1 MGEHTLKFGG
11 QVVWLDLSANRRQR
25 IQRPLLLHRTPGPVP
40 ARSTSTPPSRA
51 QARINI
57 QPTPTL
63 NAKDTQVGLYI
74 QDEWKP
80 DNHWTVNA
88 GIRWD
93 FETNANNNNY
103 VTPTAIADALRDYPG
118 WAARGIDPE
127 DYISD
132 GDNRD
137 PFYGAFQPRLGVSYD
152 VHGDRDLVFFGGAGR
167 YYDRQLFIQGV
178 IEAADEPEPRSSLFF
193 CPNGGT
199 GPGHRNW
206 NGVDRRTARNGPRR
220 CAIPTICGRSRRIGE
235 RGGLSGGSV
244 WVLNNKSKMPYSDQF
259 DLGVRKRFGD
269 IQTSLTFSHIR
280 SHNISDVRPRE
291 LLSER
296 LVHAVRDA

>member
-1 MGEHTLKFGG
+1 MNAFNGRYFF
-11 QVVWLDLSANRRQR
+11 R
-25 IQRPLLLHRTPGPVP
+25 IPGRFPKYDFDTPQP
-40 ARSTSTPPSRA
+40 A
-51 QARINI
+51 QARVNV

-80 DNHWTVNA
+80 DNHWTINA

-93 FETNANNNNY
+93 FKSNANNNDY
-103 VTPTAIADALRDYPG
+103 VTPQAIADALRAYPG

-137 PFYGAFQPRLGVSYD
+137 PFYGAFQPRLGVAYD

-178 IEAADEPEPRSSLFF
+178 LE
-193 CPNGGT
+193 
-199 GPGHRNW
+199 
-206 NGVDRRTARNGPRR
+206 
-220 CAIPTICGRSRRIGE
+220 
-235 RGGLSGGSV
+235 
-244 WVLNNKSKMPYSDQF
+244 Q
-259 DLGVRKRFGD
+259 
-269 IQTSLTFSHIR
+269 LTNSNREVI
-280 SHNISDVRPRE
+280 DV

-296 LVHAVRDA
+296 SDRHKATGI